1 MALHEAAKAAH
12 PALLEPI
19 MALEIVTPEEH
30 LGDVLGDLN
39 ARRGQVTDVAQ
50 REGVRVIEASVP
62 LAELFGYAT
71 TLRSLTRGRAGYTME
86 PTRLDLVPENL
97 CRELMNR

>member
-1 MALHEAAKAAH
+1 
-12 PALLEPI
+12 
-19 MALEIVTPEEH
+19 MALEIVSPEEH

-39 ARRGQVTDVAQ
+39 MRRGQVKDVAQ
-50 REGVRVIEASVP
+50 RDGTRVIEASVP

-86 PTRLDLVPENL
+86 PTRFDVVPENL